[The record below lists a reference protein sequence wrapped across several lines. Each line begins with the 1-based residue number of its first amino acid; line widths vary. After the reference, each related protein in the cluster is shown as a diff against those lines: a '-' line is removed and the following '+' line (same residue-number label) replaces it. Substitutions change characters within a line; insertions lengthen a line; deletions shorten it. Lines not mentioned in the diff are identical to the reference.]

1 MKTKSK
7 ISLAAKALR
16 GCIRTG
22 NFAAQ
27 TKLNVMSQVGQSYL
41 EMADSIVSALTGV
54 EQKSE
59 IASACISC
67 GVNVASSGLNTL
79 SHGMEKGV
87 SLTEKMLRKKYAGR

>member
-27 TKLNVMSQVGQSYL
+27 TGLNVMSQVGQSYL

-67 GVNVASSGLNTL
+67 GCSRANRAYPLTKATKE
-79 SHGMEKGV
+79 EK
-87 SLTEKMLRKKYAGR
+87 

>member
-1 MKTKSK
+1 MV
-7 ISLAAKALR
+7 AKALR
-16 GCIRTG
+16 GCIRTD

-41 EMADSIVSALTGV
+41 GMADGIVSALTGV

-67 GVNVASSGLNTL
+67 GVNVASSDLNAL